1 MTDLPPGVYRD
12 DRCPNRPFYIYREH
26 PQTGRRTKQ
35 SFATVEE
42 AASARK
48 PEDEAVHR
56 RQEERNEE
64 RRQASK
70 RNRDERNEAL
80 TSKRAADL
88 ATYGNNCAIEREY
101 TERLVEEAGGRSVV
115 LNDFTLADWLLD
127 VCDGDE
133 RFGNVQVKVTEKAY
147 VNPRSKNGKKQWR
160 FAIHS
165 KEGAKYAGMLVVCY
179 AMDVGIAWIFH
190 GDDLANKTD
199 IAITEGGTWERMALA
214 KGLGPRAVVAF
225 LREQFGK
232 HAEGLVRTTEEEAR
246 NAFARETHRKEKEA
260 IDLYEAIFPY
270 EYEWPREQGS
280 HVDRIERGPTVGCV
294 GPVDARLQHKSA
306 KPTGVGF
313 QCSLEVK
320 AGRQN
325 GKRLTGPYPKDAFD
339 FLVVTAAHEGNA
351 HFWRIPWA
359 ALEDNGCLEA
369 MNITVHLPEGVGRRA
384 MSNNTSLWTREFYLL

>member
-1 MTDLPPGVYRD
+1 MTDLPPGVYRND
-12 DRCPNRPFYIYREH
+12 QNPNRPFYIRPIN
-26 PQTGRRTKQ
+26 PQTGRQTKQ

-42 AASARK
+42 AAAARK
-48 PEDEAVHR
+48 PEDEAVLR
-56 RQEERNEE
+56 RREE

-80 TSKRAADL
+80 ASKRAADL
-88 ATYGNNCAIEREY
+88 ARCGNNSSIEREY

-127 VCDGDE
+127 VGDGDE
-133 RFGNVQVKVTEKAY
+133 RFGNVQVKVTQKAY
-147 VNPRSKNGKKQWR
+147 VDPRSKNGKKYWN
-160 FAIHS
+160 FNIHS

-179 AMDVGIAWIFH
+179 AMDLGIAWIFH
-190 GDDLANKTD
+190 GDDLANMAH
-199 IAITEGGTWERMALA
+199 IVITENGKWERKALA
-214 KGLGPRAVVAF
+214 KVDDPRAVVAF

-246 NAFARETHRKEKEA
+246 NAFASEDHRKEKEA

-294 GPVDARLQHKSA
+294 GPVDARLQHKLA
-306 KPTGVGF
+306 KPSGVGF
-313 QCSLEVK
+313 QCTLHVH
-320 AGRQN
+320 AGSQN
-325 GKRLTGPYPKDAFD
+325 GKQLRGPYPKDAFD
-339 FLVVTAAHEGNA
+339 FLVVTAADEGNA
-351 HFWRIPWA
+351 HFWRIPIA
-359 ALEDNGCLEA
+359 ALEAHGCLEA

-384 MSNNTSLWTREFYLL
+384 SSDNTSLWTREYYLL

>member
-12 DRCPNRPFYIYREH
+12 DRCPNRPFYICREH
-26 PQTGRRTKQ
+26 PQTGRQTKQ

-42 AASARK
+42 AEAARK
-48 PEDEAVHR
+48 PIDEAVHR
-56 RQEERNEE
+56 RQEE

-80 TSKRAADL
+80 ASKRAADL
-88 ATYGNNCAIEREY
+88 ARCGNNSSIERDY

-127 VCDGDE
+127 VRDGDE
-133 RFGNVQVKVTEKAY
+133 RFGNVQVKVTQKAI
-147 VNPRSKNGKKQWR
+147 VHTDKKGNGTKKWQ

-165 KEGAKYAGMLVVCY
+165 KEGAKYANMPVVCY
-179 AMDVGIAWIFH
+179 AMDVGIAYIFH
-190 GDDLANKTD
+190 GNDLANKTH
-199 IAITEGGTWERMALA
+199 ITITEGNKWERKALA
-214 KGLGPRAVVAF
+214 KVDSGPRSVVAF

-260 IDLYEAIFPY
+260 IDLYEALFPY

-294 GPVDARLQHKSA
+294 GPVDARLQHKLA
-306 KPTGVGF
+306 NPQGVGF
-313 QCSLEVK
+313 QCTLHVM
-320 AGRQN
+320 AGSQN

-339 FLVVTAAHEGNA
+339 FLVVTAAHESNA
-351 HFWRIPWA
+351 HFWRIPIA
-359 ALEDNGCLEA
+359 ALEANRCLEA

-384 MSNNTSLWTREFYLL
+384 IANNTSLWTREYYLL